1 MSDIASSNAT
11 PRCRICEHAIERRST
26 GRHRKFCSRACQQE
40 AFRSRVSRYETAA
53 KGSIADS
60 PCSTS
65 FITKSVS
72 ENNGLHRPKIDLRK
86 AGLCWLKVND
96 VTWKLTDG
104 KMSRTSASYGQWG
117 GYETE
122 RTLAWALEVGWPFGR
137 SAWYARC
144 GDRSYGPTNF
154 YIARQAAAA
163 LAHGRSFPD
172 REMATAF
179 DGPVDLNTPPLE
191 NKADS
196 VRIYWPAHEP
206 ALEEAAS

>member
-104 KMSRTSASYGQWG
+104 KMSRTPASYGQWG

-122 RTLAWALEVGWPFGR
+122 RTLAWRSKSDGLLVGQPGTHDV
-137 SAWYARC
+137 AT
-144 GDRSYGPTNF
+144 DRT
-154 YIARQAAAA
+154 ARQTSTSPDKRRQPSRTGD
-163 LAHGRSFPD
+163 HFPTVKWPPRSTVP
-172 REMATAF
+172 
-179 DGPVDLNTPPLE
+179 
-191 NKADS
+191 S
-196 VRIYWPAHEP
+196 I
-206 ALEEAAS
+206 